1 MSSGSQIGGII
12 GGTIGFVA
20 SGFNPMGFQIGY
32 AIGSAVGG
40 YVDPIK
46 VHGPRLEDASAQ
58 TSSVGGIIPFGYGVF
73 TCTGNIIW
81 VDRLIEHKKTERVGK
96 GGGQKNIT
104 YTYTRSYAIGVCEGP
119 IHNYLWIKKNGKLV
133 YAADPA
139 GLGAAMGW
147 DSKQISDLAAASAK
161 FMQETTLYYGT
172 DSQMPDST
180 IVAVEG
186 VGNVSPFRD
195 LAYIVKEN
203 EDLTDTAGAVSQY
216 EFCIRATPPEAYLTS
231 LPYPQIFYS
240 EAKTAFAPT
249 GGKLVRLLYDATMQ
263 SDEARTGLA
272 PTDGALFEVPPPE
285 FHDAASSTLLPIDGV
300 LKYPPLGSFNDAAST
315 SLAPTSGV
323 LKVPP
328 TGTIQKDEVT
338 SLLVP
343 TGGSLVATLLSPSTL
358 FHFDGPDN
366 STTFVDEYGKT
377 WAVNGNLR
385 IKTDKSKF
393 GGSSAYFDGNTAYL
407 SMPASQISLDNQVF
421 TLELWA
427 WIPNPSSWVIPSG
440 NSQAYSNVILG
451 QSNKNSYGEQVL
463 AVATTGAM
471 NITLQRGSSG
481 YSWNSAANV
490 VPWEQWVHLAWVI
503 DSDKLRCY
511 VNGTNVLTVNT
522 TRKWATPAP
531 DVPLTIGYEIV
542 QNYPQYKMF
551 WNGYVD
557 EFRLTVGSAL
567 YASDFT
573 PPSSPFPNP

>member
-216 EFCIRATPPEAYLTS
+216 EFCVRATPPEAYLTS
-231 LPYPQIFYS
+231 LPYPQAFYD
-240 EAKTAFAPT
+240 EAKAAFAPI
-249 GGKLVRLLYDATMQ
+249 GGELVRLLYDATMQ
-263 SDEARTGLA
+263 SDEARAGLA
-272 PTDGALFEVPPPE
+272 PTGGELFEVPPTE
-285 FHDAASSTLLPIDGV
+285 FHDEATVAFGPTGGELKTPLPQQ
-300 LKYPPLGSFNDAAST
+300 FFDAATAGFAPSGG
-315 SLAPTSGV
+315 SLV
-323 LKVPP
+323 VPP
-328 TGTIQKDEVT
+328 TGTMQKDEVT
-338 SLLVP
+338 
-343 TGGSLVATLLSPSTL
+343 TGFAPIGGTLIRTL
-358 FHFDGPDN
+358 GPYTRITDSGDIRVTDN
-366 STTFVDEYGKT
+366 SDQRTTE
-377 WAVNGNLR
+377 
-385 IKTDKSKF
+385 
-393 GGSSAYFDGNTAYL
+393 
-407 SMPASQISLDNQVF
+407 
-421 TLELWA
+421 
-427 WIPNPSSWVIPSG
+427 
-440 NSQAYSNVILG
+440 
-451 QSNKNSYGEQVL
+451 
-463 AVATTGAM
+463 
-471 NITLQRGSSG
+471 
-481 YSWNSAANV
+481 
-490 VPWEQWVHLAWVI
+490 
-503 DSDKLRCY
+503 
-511 VNGTNVLTVNT
+511 
-522 TRKWATPAP
+522 
-531 DVPLTIGYEIV
+531 
-542 QNYPQYKMF
+542 
-551 WNGYVD
+551 
-557 EFRLTVGSAL
+557 
-567 YASDFT
+567 
-573 PPSSPFPNP
+573 